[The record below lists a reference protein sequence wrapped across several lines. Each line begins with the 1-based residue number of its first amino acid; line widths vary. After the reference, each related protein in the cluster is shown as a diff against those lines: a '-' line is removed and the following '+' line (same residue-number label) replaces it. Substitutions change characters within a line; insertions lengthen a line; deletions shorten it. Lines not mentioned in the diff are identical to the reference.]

1 MLQCYSEFNDNTG
14 ITKTLND
21 HLEEVEKNITYLN
34 NCPSKFQKSYD
45 ALNQMYADLYEFENL
60 ATSPKGNFISYKN
73 EISSLDNKITNEF
86 NVFKT
91 QLPNG
96 IQ

>member
-1 MLQCYSEFNDNTG
+1 
-14 ITKTLND
+14 
-21 HLEEVEKNITYLN
+21 
-34 NCPSKFQKSYD
+34 
-45 ALNQMYADLYEFENL
+45 MYADLYEFENL